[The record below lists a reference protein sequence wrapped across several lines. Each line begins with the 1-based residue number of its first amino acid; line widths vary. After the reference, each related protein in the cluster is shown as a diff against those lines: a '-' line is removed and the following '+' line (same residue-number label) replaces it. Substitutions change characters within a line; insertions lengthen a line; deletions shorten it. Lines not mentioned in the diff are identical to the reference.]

1 MVYGQGM
8 DPVHGDLKAGELV
21 KGPGKILYA
30 DQSENALLLGADA
43 KFAIGVSAGDSSRGA
58 DGALESTGAT
68 VAYYPLGGVLM
79 VQSAYDQTYKP
90 GMIVYAGAN
99 GLALDSQDSS
109 EKKLGIYVGHNP
121 TAAAT
126 AALVVNGAGE
136 SGATEGEMILVN
148 TAFAEAGQNA

>member
-8 DPVHGDLKAGELV
+8 DPVHGDLYAGELV

-30 DQSENALLLGADA
+30 DQSDNALYLGADA
-43 KFAIGVSAGDSSRGA
+43 KFAIGISAGDSSRGA
-58 DGALESTGAT
+58 DGALETTGAT

-79 VQSAYDQTYKP
+79 VQAAATQTFKP

-109 EKKLGIYVGHNP
+109 EKKLGIYVGRVMSS
-121 TAAAT
+121 AT
-126 AALVVNGAGE
+126 GALVVNGAGE
-136 SGATEGEMILVN
+136 SGATEGEMVLVN
-148 TAFAEAGQNA
+148 TAFAEAGHNA

>member
-8 DPVHGDLKAGELV
+8 DPVHGDLYAGELV

-30 DQSENALLLGADA
+30 DQSDNALYLGADA
-43 KFAIGVSAGDSSRGA
+43 KFAIGISAGDSSRGA
-58 DGALESTGAT
+58 DGALETTGAT

-79 VQSAYDQTYKP
+79 VQAAATQTFKP

-109 EKKLGIYVGHNP
+109 EKKLGIYVGRVMSS
-121 TAAAT
+121 AT
-126 AALVVNGAGE
+126 GALVVNGAGE
-136 SGATEGEMILVN
+136 SGATEGEMVLVN
-148 TAFAEAGQNA
+148 TAFAEAGQNT

>member
-58 DGALESTGAT
+58 DGALETSGAT

-79 VQSAYDQTYKP
+79 VQSAASQTYKP
-90 GMIVYAGAN
+90 GMIVYAGAD
-99 GLALDSQDSS
+99 GLALDSQDNS
-109 EKKLGIYVGHNP
+109 EKKLGIYVGRVMSS
-121 TAAAT
+121 AT
-126 AALVVNGAGE
+126 AALVENGAGE